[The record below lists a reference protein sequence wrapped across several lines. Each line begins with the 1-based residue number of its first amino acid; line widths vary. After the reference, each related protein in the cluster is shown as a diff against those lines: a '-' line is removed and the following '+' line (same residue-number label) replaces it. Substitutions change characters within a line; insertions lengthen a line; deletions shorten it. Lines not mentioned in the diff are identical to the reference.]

1 MTRDPCRYTG
11 EPCCY
16 PDMPCCTCPESH
28 SIDEERD
35 ADETD

>member
-28 SIDEERD
+28 SIDEE
-35 ADETD
+35 AESE

>member
-11 EPCCY
+11 EPCYY

-28 SIDEERD
+28 SIDEE
-35 ADETD
+35 AESE